1 MKKLLFILAL
11 MFVITSIATGQVDRN
26 LYLNSDATYG
36 TLGLSSADTISNN
49 DSIYIVKIAAK
60 HNERATQSVKITLD
74 SVSGSPY
81 ISAQLRGW
89 LFENDTPTNIG
100 SAIVWYGTSADTTFT
115 ITSDVVSKYRFHDV
129 YFDANSTAQK
139 AKVTLFE
146 AKLYLE

>member
-49 DSIYIVKIAAK
+49 DSLYIVKIAAK

-100 SAIVWYGTSADTTFT
+100 SICFFLCFCKSMALSIPPKGNLASIIRVKT
-115 ITSDVVSKYRFHDV
+115 
-129 YFDANSTAQK
+129 K
-139 AKVTLFE
+139 A
-146 AKLYLE
+146 